1 MEIESCSLIAP
12 LDSPNAF
19 MIKLVSRAFAMFK
32 MLDSGEDA
40 GTRCKMF
47 HESLKIESGDTHLV
61 FSFATLLPGLNM
73 ALI

>member
-19 MIKLVSRAFAMFK
+19 MIKLVSRAFAMFE
-32 MLDSGEDA
+32 MSDSGEDP
-40 GTRCKMF
+40 GTRCKIF

-61 FSFATLLPGLNM
+61 FSLATCSLD
-73 ALI
+73 